1 MNIIPLRNSIFVL
14 PDKVIDKTNSGL
26 ILTDYS
32 KKRPTSGTII
42 AIGEKFKFPLVELTQ
57 TVYEALLPYWNCI
70 CNNEDYPEV
79 ILAKATEKITEV
91 IKNNLHLNSL
101 KIGQRVI
108 YGEFSGHKQI
118 IDWNGEDVEIF
129 IMTPNDILAL
139 LE

>member
-32 KKRPTSGTII
+32 KKRHTSGTII
-42 AIGEKFKFPLVELTQ
+42 AIGNKVE
-57 TVYEALLPYWNCI
+57 
-70 CNNEDYPEV
+70 DF
-79 ILAKATEKITEV
+79 
-91 IKNNLHLNSL
+91 
-101 KIGQRVI
+101 KIGDRII
-108 YGEFSGHKQI
+108 YGEFSGAKHI
-118 IDWNGEDVEIF
+118 INYNNEDTEIF